1 MPLKKLLF
9 PSKLKSNLNIK
20 IGFEFWRQKSIEYV
34 CHYVMDTLMASFLP
48 ICGRTLILI
57 STCQHSKKKE
67 KATFATVVVQEI
79 YRRLFLTYGNFLTSF
94 SRKNQERERKSQ
106 LFLATKLLKRTAE
119 KKEQFFIIW
128 LLAAAFCL
136 ILPKR
141 KSNFLFL
148 HFFFHSFY
156 SPFPLHF

>member
-1 MPLKKLLF
+1 M
-9 PSKLKSNLNIK
+9 

-48 ICGRTLILI
+48 ILILI
-57 STCQHSKKKE
+57 STCQHSKKRE
-67 KATFATVVVQEI
+67 SSLCYRRSSRDISATFSDIWQFSYLFFQE
-79 YRRLFLTYGNFLTSF
+79 
-94 SRKNQERERKSQ
+94 KPRERKKKSIVSGH
-106 LFLATKLLKRTAE
+106 KIVEKNSR